1 MYARAKWGVLGY
13 PRHRPICRG
22 GAVSCF
28 DDANA
33 EVRRTTI
40 PSAQTTEA
48 FIRQANPKS
57 DRAGGRA
64 YRKEYIHIASVAVS

>member
-1 MYARAKWGVLGY
+1 MLDY
-13 PRHRPICRG
+13 PRQRPTFRG
-22 GAVSCF
+22 VAVAGF

-40 PSAQTTEA
+40 PSDNRQQTTEA
-48 FIRQANPKS
+48 FIRQANQKG

-64 YRKEYIHIASVAVS
+64 YRKEYIHIACVAVS

>member
-1 MYARAKWGVLGY
+1 VLDYA
-13 PRHRPICRG
+13 RHRPTFRG
-22 GAVSCF
+22 IAVAGF